1 MRDRIYVHLVWT
13 TRDRKPTIDQP
24 VARFLSRYL
33 VAVAH
38 QERAGVHA
46 LGIVRTHVHLLL
58 QLHPTTN
65 ISKLLQRMKGGS
77 AAVANREG
85 CTEASRPLRWAKGYS
100 ITSVSPS
107 ALPSAQQYV
116 LEQARHHPRDAITG
130 WEPEAPFA
138 VVAGGDAKS
147 TPENRSPGRSQRQ
160 IAEPRLLAAQTRAP
174 WREP

>member
-13 TRDRKPTIDQP
+13 TRERKPTIDQT

-46 LGIVRTHVHLLL
+46 MGIVRTHVHLLL

-85 CTEASRPLRWAKGYS
+85 HTEVARPLRWAKGYS
-100 ITSVSPS
+100 ITSVSPGSLLS
-107 ALPSAQQYV
+107 ARTYV
-116 LEQARHHPRDAITG
+116 LEQAKHHPREAIPD
-130 WEPEAPFA
+130 WEPETPFA
-138 VVAGGDAKS
+138 PVALSDG
-147 TPENRSPGRSQRQ
+147 
-160 IAEPRLLAAQTRAP
+160 
-174 WREP
+174 

>member
-13 TRDRKPTIDQP
+13 TRERKRTIDQTI
-24 VARFLSRYL
+24 ARFLSRYL

-46 LGIVRTHVHLLL
+46 MGMVQTHVHLLL

-85 CTEASRPLRWAKGYS
+85 HTEAARPLRWAKGYS
-100 ITSVSPS
+100 ITSVSPGSLLS
-107 ALPSAQQYV
+107 ARAYV
-116 LEQARHHPRDAITG
+116 LEQAKHHPREAIPD
-130 WEPEAPFA
+130 WEPETPFA
-138 VVAGGDAKS
+138 PVALSD
-147 TPENRSPGRSQRQ
+147 R
-160 IAEPRLLAAQTRAP
+160 
-174 WREP
+174 

>member
-13 TRDRKPTIDQP
+13 TRDRKPTIDQS

-33 VAVAH
+33 TSVAH

-46 LGIVRTHVHLLL
+46 LGIVQTHVHMLL

-85 CTEASRPLRWAKGYS
+85 HTEASRPLRWAKGYS

-107 ALPSAQQYV
+107 ALHSAKRYV
-116 LEQARHHPRDAITG
+116 LDQPLHHPHEAIPDWGPDAL
-130 WEPEAPFA
+130 PSP
-138 VVAGGDAKS
+138 VALSD
-147 TPENRSPGRSQRQ
+147 R
-160 IAEPRLLAAQTRAP
+160 
-174 WREP
+174 

>member
-13 TRDRKPTIDQP
+13 TRDRKPAIDLTL
-24 VARFLSRYL
+24 ARFLSRYL

-46 LGIVRTHVHLLL
+46 MGIVQTHVHLLL

-85 CTEASRPLRWAKGYS
+85 HTQAARPLRWAKGYS
-100 ITSVSPS
+100 ITSVSPR
-107 ALPSAQQYV
+107 ALFAAKRYV
-116 LEQARHHPRDAITG
+116 TEQATHHPREAIPG
-130 WEPEAPFA
+130 WDQAIL
-138 VVAGGDAKS
+138 VAS
-147 TPENRSPGRSQRQ
+147 
-160 IAEPRLLAAQTRAP
+160 
-174 WREP
+174 